1 MKKLSKILCCFNS
14 LRTKTI
20 EIYIIILSIIGIIL
34 NIIGIC
40 VIPWGYTSKAM
51 EILYIISLAPFA
63 YSSILSIVILIIGE
77 KTNRKA
83 IKYCYINSFIVI
95 FASILCLF
103 FNIIIAIGTI
113 PDLRNKKSIEYSEI
127 TEPNGETRIIITN
140 EINLVSNGKLVFSS
154 FLILLNVII
163 WLILLFLWISEI
175 IRLKY
180 KINGTYYEYLND
192 QKNISVEN
200 PKSFELNVVGH
211 DKYGFPIYGKKDSG
225 NLEVIKSSQI
235 KFNSNEKYNNK
246 YDTENNN
253 ILKYSYKEK
262 YNPNYYYSKQGHK
275 SVDIIHKLKEEK
287 KEKYIEKYIT
297 GAVNPYYSN
306 FDIKSASN
314 PSLNNSINPGN

>member
-14 LRTKTI
+14 LKTKTI
-20 EIYIIILSIIGIIL
+20 EIYIIILSIICIIL
-34 NIIGIC
+34 NFIGIFI
-40 VIPWGYTSKAM
+40 IPWGYTSKAM
-51 EILYIISLAPFA
+51 EILYIINLVLFA
-63 YSSILSIVILIIGE
+63 YSSILSIVILITGK

-83 IKYCYINSFIVI
+83 IEYCYINSFIKI
-95 FASILCLF
+95 FTSILCLF

-113 PDLRNKKSIEYSEI
+113 PDLKNKKAIEYSEI
-127 TEPNGETRIIITN
+127 TGPNGETKIITNN
-140 EINLVSNGKLVFSS
+140 EINLVSNGKLIFVS
-154 FLILLNVII
+154 FLIVLNIII
-163 WLILLFLWISEI
+163 WLILLFLWISET

-192 QKNISVEN
+192 QKNI
-200 PKSFELNVVGH
+200 ELNIVGH

-235 KFNSNEKYNNK
+235 KFSPNEKDNNK
-246 YDTENNN
+246 NDTEANN

-262 YNPNYYYSKQGHK
+262 YNPNYNYSKPGHK
-275 SVDIIHKLKEEK
+275 SVDVIHKLREEK

-314 PSLNNSINPGN
+314 PSVNNSINPGN